1 MVTAYVALGSNIDE
15 REVYLSNAL
24 NLLEGKGEITITKRS
39 SVYETDP
46 VGYTDQNEFLNM
58 VVEVETLLSPY
69 QLLDVCQSI
78 EEELGRKRVVKWGP
92 RTIDLDILL
101 YNDENIEVERLR
113 IPHPHMHERAFV
125 MVPLAELNGQVRL
138 SSINRNAQ
146 EVLESMPEAEK
157 AGIRIWGRL

>member
-1 MVTAYVALGSNIDE
+1 MVTAYIALGSNIDE
-15 REVYLSNAL
+15 REVYLSDAL
-24 NLLEGKGEITITKRS
+24 NLLEGKEEITITKRS

-58 VVEVETLLSPY
+58 VVEVETFSSPY
-69 QLLDVCQSI
+69 ELLDVCQSI

-92 RTIDLDILL
+92 RTIDLDILI
-101 YNDENIEVERLR
+101 YNDENIEAERLS

-125 MVPLAELNGQVRL
+125 MVPLAEVNAQVRL

-157 AGIRIWGRL
+157 AGIRIWGIL